1 MKNLNL
7 TAGDRVIIR
16 NQVEEWSIQWKMK
29 KGKKPETVD
38 NPTMSD
44 QLAKMFLKITIRGHS

>member
-16 NQVEEWSIQWKMK
+16 NQVDEWSIQWKMK
-29 KGKKPETVD
+29 KGKNLK
-38 NPTMSD
+38 
-44 QLAKMFLKITIRGHS
+44 QLTTLP